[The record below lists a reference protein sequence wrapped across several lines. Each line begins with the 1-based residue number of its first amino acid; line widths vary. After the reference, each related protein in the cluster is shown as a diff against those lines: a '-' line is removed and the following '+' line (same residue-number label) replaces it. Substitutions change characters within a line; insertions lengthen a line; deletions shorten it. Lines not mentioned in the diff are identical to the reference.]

1 MIPVL
6 PFCLFLLHGRI
17 SPASSVAPPAASRQ
31 QDNFKFTS
39 ANPAGFSVATT
50 RHPAC
55 PESRRDRRASQF
67 EARSGG
73 IPLLFSVPLTS
84 TCHPP
89 CSGGHL
95 QVAATSPLS
104 SRPERRRLSAD
115 AQWRDPGNQPS
126 APSTLNPSAPLD
138 LVSVTSTP
146 LPQQPPTYRVAG
158 IIVDASTNAP
168 IPHAELS
175 ITNTDN
181 ADDAQTFSTSDGHF
195 VFQNVPPGKY
205 PLSAFAPGYIHEGFN
220 QHGSLLTAIAVGTGT
235 DSEHIVFRLH
245 RQAIL
250 TGHVTDE
257 RGEPVRHAQ
266 VLLFASETPSGHP
279 TTSFR
284 FTTETNDLGEYRF
297 AALPSGK
304 YFVTV
309 TAHPWYAQSRFIYA
323 SELPNGV
330 MVTGLTGRRF
340 GSAMAP
346 NIQQNGDPSLD
357 VVYPFTF
364 YPNVTDPHAA
374 SELTLSP
381 GDKFDANIQ
390 LQPVPAIH
398 LHITNLSAEP
408 MSLPQASASQKLF
421 GSSGYSV
428 SVVASQIAPGELEV
442 TGFAPGELSLE
453 VGQSIN
459 GTWLSHSF
467 EAHIDSNE
475 TLDAAGST
483 ATANVSGRVLLGGAD
498 IMSGGV
504 NLQSDSGQRAAVP
517 LQKDGSFSF
526 GPLQEGTYRVS
537 INLQERGGD
546 FDYFVDSLSATGAK
560 TSDKE
565 LTISTTGDVQL
576 TVNVAR
582 GFAQVTG
589 VANLDGKPIAGAMVL
604 LVPASGKSLEEDSRV
619 DQSDSDGTFTL
630 SHIRPDKY
638 LALAL
643 DNAWDLDRTNWSALT
658 PYLPKA
664 QQLDLAPAAQQKL
677 TLTVQPA
684 TAQPTTPQVSPPAAT
699 NPQQASPTLAT
710 PAP

>member
-1 MIPVL
+1 MIPL
-6 PFCLFLLHGRI
+6 LLFLL
-17 SPASSVAPPAASRQ
+17 
-31 QDNFKFTS
+31 
-39 ANPAGFSVATT
+39 
-50 RHPAC
+50 
-55 PESRRDRRASQF
+55 
-67 EARSGG
+67 
-73 IPLLFSVPLTS
+73 LTIG
-84 TCHPP
+84 P
-89 CSGGHL
+89 CGGHV
-95 QVAATSPLS
+95 QVASLTQPQSSHLELCRTEKSPS
-104 SRPERRRLSAD
+104 SRPERRRLSGD
-115 AQWRDPGNQPS
+115 AQRRDRGNQPS
-126 APSTLNPSAPLD
+126 ASSALNPSPSFD
-138 LVSVTSTP
+138 PVTSTP
-146 LPQQPPTYRVAG
+146 VPQQPPTYRIAG
-158 IIVDASTNAP
+158 IIVDATTNTP

-181 ADDAQTFSTSDGHF
+181 TDDAQTFSASDGLF
-195 VFQNVPPGKY
+195 IFQNVPPGKY

-235 DSEHIVFRLH
+235 DSEHIIFRLH

-266 VLLFASETPSGHP
+266 VVLFASETPGSHP

-284 FTTETNDLGEYRF
+284 FSTASNDLGEYRF

-309 TAHPWYAQSRFIYA
+309 TAHPWYAQTRFIYA
-323 SELPNGV
+323 SESPNQV
-330 MVTGLTGRRF
+330 MATGRRM

-357 VVYPFTF
+357 VAYPVTF

-374 SELTLSP
+374 SEITLAS

-390 LQPVPAIH
+390 LQPVPAVH
-398 LHITNLSAEP
+398 LHITNLSADP
-408 MSLPQASASQKLF
+408 LSNPQASASQKLF
-421 GSSGYSV
+421 GSSAYSV
-428 SVVASQIAPGELEV
+428 DVVSGQIAPGEMEI
-442 TGFAPGELSLE
+442 TGLPPGELSLQ
-453 VGQSIN
+453 VGQTIN
-459 GTWLSHSF
+459 GAWLSHSIN
-467 EAHIDSNE
+467 AHVSSNE

-483 ATANVSGRVLLGGAD
+483 ATANVSGNVVLPSGEAITLGGNV
-498 IMSGGV
+498 M
-504 NLQSDSGQRAAVP
+504 LQSDEGQNASAPFHRE
-517 LQKDGSFSF
+517 GTFSF
-526 GPLQEGTYRVS
+526 GPLQEGTYHVS
-537 INLQERGGD
+537 VTLQERGGG

-560 TSDKE
+560 TSDKD
-565 LTISTTGDVQL
+565 LTISTSGDVQF

-589 VANLDGKPIAGAMVL
+589 VANLDGKPIAGALIL
-604 LVPASGKSLEEDSRV
+604 LVPASGKSLEDESRV

-630 SHIRPDKY
+630 SHIRPGKY

-664 QQLDLAPAAQQKL
+664 QSIDLPPAGQKHL
-677 TLTVQPA
+677 TLDVQPVS
-684 TAQPTTPQVSPPAAT
+684 AQPTTPQVSPPAST
-699 NPQQASPTLAT
+699 NTKQASPTVAT